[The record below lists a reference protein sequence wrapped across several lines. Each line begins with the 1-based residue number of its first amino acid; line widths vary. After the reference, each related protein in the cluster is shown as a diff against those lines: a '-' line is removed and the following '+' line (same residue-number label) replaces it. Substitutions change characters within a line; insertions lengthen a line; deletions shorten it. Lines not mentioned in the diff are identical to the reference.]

1 MGATNCK
8 LVFLL
13 LAILPS
19 LSAISWASTNSYTE
33 EISTQCGYTRYP
45 NLCVQTLT
53 GLGSKN
59 LQNNDFLYALVNKT
73 ISQTGLPRS
82 NFAQLSTHFISLE
95 AQQARTAIDDC
106 QELTEMALR
115 RLNQAKE
122 AIQRSPEKYKED
134 IQTWL
139 SAALTF
145 LQTCKD
151 TVEDH
156 VLSNVALSEIYK
168 KMDYLSE
175 LCSNPLA
182 LANRITR
189 NPRDGVPTTSRR
201 LLGDENFPSWLS
213 KRDRRLLESA
223 ETIKADAVVAKDGSG
238 DFDTISDAI
247 QSANGGRYVIY
258 VKSGEYN
265 EKISTSKDGIT
276 LIGDGKFSTI
286 IYASSSVGK
295 GSSLRGSSTFSITGD
310 GFIARDIGFQN
321 SAGAS
326 AGQAIALTIA
336 SDRSVLY
343 RCSLVGNQDTL
354 YALSLRQFY
363 RECDIYGTVD
373 FIFGNAAAVFQ
384 SCSLYFQRPRIGGA
398 YDVILANGRSD
409 PGQNTGFSL
418 QNCKITGGSGFSSSH
433 EAYLGRPWKE
443 YSRAVVMQ
451 SNIDGVIQ
459 SRGWVEW
466 PGYGSSVYKTL
477 YFAEYDNAGA
487 GADTS
492 GRVKW
497 PGFSVIGTSEASKF
511 TVANLIGGNSWLPS
525 TGVSFVSG
533 LQ

>member
-1 MGATNCK
+1 MGASNCM
-8 LVFLL
+8 FLFL
-13 LAILPS
+13 FVALLPS
-19 LSAISWASTNSYTE
+19 LSAISWATTNSYTE
-33 EISTQCGYTRYP
+33 EILTQCRYTRYP

-59 LQNNDFLYALVNKT
+59 DQNVDFLYALVNKT
-73 ISQTGLPRS
+73 ISETRLPRS
-82 NFAQLSTHFISLE
+82 DYVELSSHFISLE
-95 AQQARTAIDDC
+95 AQQAQMAIDDC
-106 QELTEMALR
+106 QELTEMAVR

-122 AIQRSPEKYKED
+122 AIRKSPENYKED

-139 SAALTF
+139 SAAITF

-156 VLSNVALSEIYK
+156 ALSNFALSEIYK
-168 KMDYLSE
+168 EMDYLSE

-189 NPRDGVPTTSRR
+189 NPKDDLPTRSRR
-201 LLGDENFPSWLS
+201 LLGDENFPSWVS
-213 KRDRRLLESA
+213 KSDRRLLESP
-223 ETIKADAVVAKDGSG
+223 EIRADAVVAKDGSG
-238 DFDTISDAI
+238 DFDTISEAI

-265 EKISTSKDGIT
+265 EKISTKKDGIT

-286 IYASSSVGK
+286 IHASSSMGK
-295 GSSLRGSSTFSITGD
+295 GSSLLGSSTFLITGD
-310 GFIARDIGFQN
+310 GFIARDIGIHN
-321 SAGAS
+321 TAGAF
-326 AGQAIALTIA
+326 AEQAIALTIA

-343 RCSLVGNQDTL
+343 RCSVVGNQDTL

-363 RECDIYGTVD
+363 RECDIHGTVD

-384 SCSLYFQRPRIGGA
+384 SCSLYLRRPRS
-398 YDVILANGRSD
+398 YDVILANGRTD

-418 QNCKITGGSGFSSSH
+418 QNCKIAGGSDFINSH
-433 EAYLGRPWKE
+433 KAYLGRPWKE

-459 SRGWVEW
+459 SRGWIEW

-477 YFAEYDNAGA
+477 YFAEYDNTGA
-487 GADTS
+487 GAETS
-492 GRVKW
+492 GRVDW
-497 PGFSVIGTSEASKF
+497 PGFCVIETPEASKF
-511 TVANLIGGNSWLPS
+511 TVANLIDGNSWLPS
-525 TGVSFVSG
+525 TGVTFISG
-533 LQ
+533 LR

>member
-1 MGATNCK
+1 MGTTYCIFI
-8 LVFLL
+8 FLL

-19 LSAISWASTNSYTE
+19 VSISSWASTNTYSK
-33 EISTQCGYTRYP
+33 EISAQCGYTRYP
-45 NLCVQTLT
+45 NLCLQTLSRI
-53 GLGSKN
+53 GSKN
-59 LQNNDFLYALVNKT
+59 QNTDLLYALVNRT
-73 ISQTGLPRS
+73 ISETRLPRS
-82 NFAQLSTHFISLE
+82 NFVELSSHFVSLQ
-95 AQQARTAIDDC
+95 AQQARSAIHEC

-122 AIQRSPEKYKED
+122 AIQKSPERYKED

-139 SAALTF
+139 SAAITF
-145 LQTCKD
+145 LETCKD
-151 TVEDH
+151 TAEDH
-156 VLSNVALSEIYK
+156 VQSNAALSEIHR

-189 NPRDGVPTTSRR
+189 NPTGELPTRSRR
-201 LLGDENFPSWLS
+201 LVGGQKFPSWVS
-213 KRDRRLLESA
+213 KRDRRLLESGA
-223 ETIKADAVVAKDGSG
+223 IEADAVVAKDGSG

-247 QSANGGRYVIY
+247 QSAKGGRYVIY
-258 VKSGEYN
+258 VKSGDYN

-276 LIGDGKFSTI
+276 LIGDGKYSTI

-321 SAGAS
+321 TAGAS
-326 AGQAIALTIA
+326 AGQAIALTVA
-336 SDRSVLY
+336 SDRAVLY

-373 FIFGNAAAVFQ
+373 YIFGNAAAVFQ
-384 SCSLYFQRPRIGGA
+384 GCSIILQRPRISGG

-418 QNCKITGGSGFSSSH
+418 QDCKITGSSGGH
-433 EAYLGRPWKE
+433 NAYLGRPWKE

-451 SNIDGVIQ
+451 SSIDGVVQ
-459 SRGWVEW
+459 SRGWIEW

-477 YFAEYDNAGA
+477 YFGEYDNNGA
-487 GADTS
+487 GSGTS
-492 GRVKW
+492 GRVGW
-497 PGFSVIGTSEASKF
+497 PGFHVLDTPEASKF
-511 TVANLIGGNSWLPS
+511 TVANFIGGNSWLPS
-525 TGVSFVSG
+525 TGVTFVSG